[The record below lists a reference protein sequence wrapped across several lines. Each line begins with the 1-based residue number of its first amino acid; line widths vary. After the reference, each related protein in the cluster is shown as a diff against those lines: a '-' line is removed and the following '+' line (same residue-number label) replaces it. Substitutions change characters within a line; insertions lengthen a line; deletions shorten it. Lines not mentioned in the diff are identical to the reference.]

1 MFLRSL
7 SLLGALAT
15 SQAREAFHESL
26 TLLPLPDGK
35 LSVSFDFTTDF
46 DNSAG
51 FINTLTPPSLL
62 LPLAYNNV
70 SQLTIS
76 FVAGKWD
83 QSRSGEIGPIQSE
96 AGGGGGEIR
105 GWLEDGQDR

>member
-1 MFLRSL
+1 MLPL
-7 SLLGALAT
+7 VCLALVGIALAKE
-15 SQAREAFHESL
+15 SFHEFL

-46 DNSAG
+46 DDNAG
-51 FINTLTPPSLL
+51 YINTLTPPALL

-70 SQLTIS
+70 SELTIS

-83 QSRSGEIGPIQSE
+83 QLRSGESGPAQNE

-105 GWLEDGQDR
+105 GWLKDGHDR